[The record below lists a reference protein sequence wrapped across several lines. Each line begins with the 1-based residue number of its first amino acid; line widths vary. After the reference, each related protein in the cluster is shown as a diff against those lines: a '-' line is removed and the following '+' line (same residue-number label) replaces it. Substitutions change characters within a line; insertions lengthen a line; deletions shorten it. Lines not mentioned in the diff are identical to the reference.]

1 MTETDLS
8 ALDEWFGRVLGG
20 LSPGKRRRAA
30 MKLGQALRRSNL
42 KRQQQNIEPDGSA
55 MEPRKARL
63 DRRGRIRRKAGGKM
77 FRKLRYARN
86 WRIDARPDSV
96 EVLPKNGAKVAA
108 VHHFGLKGYV
118 GRGPDGKKVFTRYP
132 RRQVLGFG
140 KEDREAA
147 LDIAAELFDEAP

>member
-1 MTETDLS
+1 MTEPDLS
-8 ALDEWFGRVLGG
+8 ALDSWFGRVLAG

-96 EVLPKNGAKVAA
+96 EILPKTGGKIAS
-108 VHHFGLKGYV
+108 VHQFGLKGYV

-132 RRQVLGFG
+132 RRAVLGFG
-140 KEDREAA
+140 QEDREAA
-147 LDIAAELFDEAP
+147 LDIAAELLDEAP